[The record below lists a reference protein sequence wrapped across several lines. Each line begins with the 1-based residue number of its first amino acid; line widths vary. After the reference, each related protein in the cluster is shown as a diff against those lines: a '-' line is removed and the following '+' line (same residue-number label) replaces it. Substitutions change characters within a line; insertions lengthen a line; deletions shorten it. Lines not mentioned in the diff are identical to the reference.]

1 MLPDG
6 EPGPVDLVQ
15 ATIVP
20 FEPGREGTSRFTSR
34 SLDHLS
40 HDSPA
45 LGLAEESGERRVLAE
60 IVVVLTL
67 VNERHADLGE
77 RPAQKLLPALRVALV
92 DPSLS
97 SPTEQHV
104 PSFFDHRLAQPPSDS
119 PVVGEAARA
128 GAFVAAP
135 FGGLLEA
142 SEIQALGRVPPPDH
156 RWGKHVPAIAART
169 ISLHGLV
176 EIEER
181 RHGHLDTTL
190 S

>member
-34 SLDHLS
+34 SLDHVS

-45 LGLAEESGERRVLAE
+45 LGLAEESGKRRVLAK
-60 IVVVLTL
+60 IVVVLAL
-67 VNERHADLGE
+67 VNERPAYPRE
-77 RPAQKLLPALRVALV
+77 RVVQELLPTVGVALV
-92 DPSLS
+92 DPALI
-97 SPTEQHV
+97 SPPEEHV
-104 PSFFDHRLAQPPSDS
+104 PCFFNHRFAESSRDG
-119 PVVGEAARA
+119 PVVSETART
-128 GAFVAAP
+128 GAFVVASLSV
-135 FGGLLEA
+135 LLKDLKIEA
-142 SEIQALGRVPPPDH
+142 LRRFAVTDH
-156 RWGKHVPAIAART
+156 RRGQDISAIAVRA

-176 EIEER
+176 EIEDR